1 MREFIG
7 EAEPATDEDWRRAAE
22 EQVRAELA
30 GNGIAGVASARAVVG
45 NPIREILAATR
56 EVQADLLVVG
66 ASGDSGKRVLG
77 TTAVRCVRKAP
88 TRVLVVPTGSEGRF
102 QRTLACVDFSGL
114 SPVVMTQAARM
125 GHLDRG
131 EVTAIHCYQMPWNQ
145 ARWGPPPR
153 NAVELEE
160 RFREELRR
168 RYESSL
174 LPHAYGHPVAL
185 HARSHG
191 NYGDGIVEHARFIGA
206 DLVVLGTTG
215 RTALATMLLGTTAEK
230 VMRDVG
236 CAVLAVKLPDAG
248 PGAGERGGVWGG

>member
-7 EAEPATDEDWRRAAE
+7 EAEPAPDEGWRRAAE

-30 GNGIAGVASARAVVG
+30 GNGIEGVASARAVVG

-56 EVQADLLVVG
+56 AVEADLLVVG
-66 ASGDSGKRVLG
+66 ASGASGKRMLG

-88 TRVLVVPTGSEGRF
+88 TKVLVVPTGSDGRF
-102 QRTLACVDFSGL
+102 LRTLACVDFSPL
-114 SPVVMTQAARM
+114 SPVVMMQAARM
-125 GHLDRG
+125 GHLDGG
-131 EVTAIHCYQMPWNQ
+131 EVSAVHCYQMPWNQ

-160 RFREELRR
+160 RFRMELRR
-168 RYESSL
+168 RYESVL
-174 LPHAYGHPVAL
+174 LPHAHGHRVAL

-191 NYGDGIVEHARFIGA
+191 NYGEGIVEYARLIGA

-236 CAVLAVKLPDAG
+236 CAVLAVKLP
-248 PGAGERGGVWGG
+248 GEGSGVGEPMGMGRG